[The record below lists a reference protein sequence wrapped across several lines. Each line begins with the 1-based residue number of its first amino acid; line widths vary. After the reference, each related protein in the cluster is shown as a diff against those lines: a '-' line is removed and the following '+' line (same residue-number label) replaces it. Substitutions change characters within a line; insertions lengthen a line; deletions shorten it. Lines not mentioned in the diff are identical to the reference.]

1 MANTKLKVEDDPLL
15 FECLGMLNKNKKFRK
30 DNVLYT
36 RKGVLRAKY
45 KKHVDTLSITNVT
58 VNKTAPFHTADA
70 LD

>member
-1 MANTKLKVEDDPLL
+1 MKLIENWLSKSSLS
-15 FECLGMLNKNKKFRK
+15 MLNKNKKFRK